1 MTPVPNQPTPN
12 GDWTHNQKYVLREL
26 ERLNDTILDLKSE
39 LNDKLDNFMEQ
50 NHQDHEAVKEHISR
64 HDTDIALLNLKASI
78 WGAFGGFL
86 AVVTSVILSKFI
98 GI

>member
-26 ERLNDTILDLKSE
+26 ERLSE